1 MHSKMHPYLNW
12 AKERL
17 DEMDAAL
24 ASLEVRV
31 GEVQADTRLRASEML
46 ADLREK
52 RNIFQDAISKQA
64 GAGEAA
70 WIDAKVKLDSVWISF
85 EAQVK
90 QYVETFAQQVEQQ
103 QATFKRQADAQLKAW
118 RAAAG
123 RLDRDANEFAAER
136 RSEVE
141 ATVKRMTA
149 DAAAA
154 EEKLRKFSQAGT
166 QSWSAMT
173 AALTETR
180 AAFDRA
186 NQATADAFKRA
197 VR

>member
-1 MHSKMHPYLNW
+1 MHSKMHAYLNW

-173 AALTETR
+173 AALTEKR

-186 NQATADAFKRA
+186 NQVTADAFKRA